1 MLDEVQ
7 HPQPA
12 PHSCFS
18 EDRLPASVTAT
29 ISVREVFG
37 MVDFRK
43 RIGNK
48 SAAKVVDPV
57 KLYAS
62 LDRASD
68 KGPLRPV
75 QERVLSEW
83 HATRREDRD
92 VILKLHTGQGKTL
105 LGLLMLQSKLN
116 QGVGPALYLCPNH
129 FLVNQTVEQ
138 ARQFGIS
145 CVTAADELP
154 DEFAEGRAILVT
166 VVHKLFNGLTKFKLG
181 AQSLPVGLVLVDDA
195 HACIDAIKDQF
206 IITLRRNQPSEAN
219 AYSEILELFEN
230 ELRSQGDGSFEDIRR
245 NDYHAYLPVPYWA
258 WWDKSSEVARILSRH
273 ANTDAIKFSWP
284 LLKDSLRH
292 TLCLVSGTQ
301 VVIAPHLPPL
311 YQFGSYEN
319 AKHRV
324 FMSATVTDDS
334 FLVKGLGLN
343 PKAVQN
349 PLVDPEETWSGE
361 KMVLIPSL
369 IDDQLSRTAIV
380 EAFAKENT
388 ARQFGIVVLVPSAQR
403 CADWGKYGAHLV
415 DKNSIAQAVEDLHN
429 RSYSKAIV
437 IANYYDGI
445 DLPDNTC
452 RVLIIDSKPFAEELM
467 DRYLEERRQGSNLIA
482 GRIARIVEQGM
493 GRAVR
498 GEKDYCVVVLVGSDL
513 VRALQAPGQR
523 DFFSDQTRMQ
533 IQIGKDIAEFA
544 KEEIEAGK
552 DSMVAFNGLVRQ
564 CLQRDAGWK
573 DWYVEQMDA
582 MEPRGQSTRDD
593 LLRIFQAEV
602 SAERAF
608 QDGNYDGAAKT
619 IQNLLDKFTLPDSD
633 RGWYL
638 QEIARYTFPSS
649 KTQSNEFQ
657 RNAHKTNRSLLR
669 PKEGMLFS
677 KVPTLTPE
685 KRVARIKE
693 WLASHE
699 LFENVAT
706 QLDAILTNL
715 SFGVIADRFE
725 QALQDLAGALGFE
738 SDRPDKEWK
747 EGPDNLWG
755 LREDQ
760 YLLFECKSEVELT
773 RTEIN
778 KRETDQMNRSSA
790 WFKRY
795 YPGST
800 VSRVLIIPARRLAS
814 SAALNDEVL
823 IMSKKQLDQL
833 TRNVHGFFNEFRKV
847 DLRDLSERKI
857 EEYLYTHKLTVD
869 DLTGAHGQKPIA
881 HKAP

>member
-1 MLDEVQ
+1 
-7 HPQPA
+7 
-12 PHSCFS
+12 
-18 EDRLPASVTAT
+18 
-29 ISVREVFG
+29 

-43 RIGNK
+43 RIASK
-48 SAAKVVDPV
+48 TATKVVDPV
-57 KLYAS
+57 RLYGS

-105 LGLLMLQSKLN
+105 LGLLILQSKLN
-116 QGVGPALYLCPNH
+116 EGISPALYLCPNH

-138 ARQFGIS
+138 ARQFGIR
-145 CVTAADELP
+145 CVTTADELP
-154 DEFAEGRAILVT
+154 DGFTEGRAILVT

-181 AQSLPVGLVLVDDA
+181 AKSLPVGSVLVDDA

-206 IITLRRNQPSEAN
+206 VITLRHNQPSESN
-219 AYSEILELFEN
+219 AYSEILGLFEN

-245 NDYHAYLPVPYWA
+245 NDYNAYLPVPYWD
-258 WWDKSSEVARILSRH
+258 WWDKTSEVAGILSRH
-273 ANTDAIKFSWP
+273 ANTDAIKFAWP

-301 VVIAPHLPPL
+301 IVIAPHLPPL
-311 YQFGSYEN
+311 EQFGSYAN
-319 AKHRV
+319 ARHRV
-324 FMSATVTDDS
+324 FMSATVIDDS

-343 PKAVQN
+343 PKTVQN
-349 PLVDPEETWSGE
+349 PLADPTETWSGE
-361 KMVLIPSL
+361 KMVLLPSL
-369 IDDQLSRTAIV
+369 IDDQLSRAAIV
-380 EAFAKENT
+380 AAFAKET
-388 ARQFGIVVLVPSAQR
+388 AARQFGVVVLVPSAQR
-403 CADWGKYGAHLV
+403 CADWGKYGARVV
-415 DKNSIAQAVEDLHN
+415 DKNSITKAVEDLRN
-429 RSYSKAIV
+429 RSYSKTIV

-452 RVLIIDSKPFAEELM
+452 RVLIIDSKPFAEELLE
-467 DRYLEERRQGSNLIA
+467 RYLEDRRHGSKLIA

-498 GEKDYCVVVLVGSDL
+498 GEKDYCVIVLIGSDL

-523 DFFSDQTRMQ
+523 DFFSDQTRLQ
-533 IQIGKDIAEFA
+533 IQLGKVITEFA
-544 KEEIEAGK
+544 REEIEAGK
-552 DSMVAFNGLVRQ
+552 EPMTAFTRLVKQ

-582 MEPRGQSTRDD
+582 MESQGQPTRGD
-593 LLRIFQAEV
+593 LLSIFEAEV
-602 SAERAF
+602 SAEREF
-608 QDGNYDGAAKT
+608 QGGNYDRAAEA
-619 IQNLLDKFTLPDSD
+619 IQNLLDNHTLSD
-633 RGWYL
+633 PERGWYL
-638 QEIARYTFPSS
+638 QEIARYTYPSS
-649 KTQSNEFQ
+649 KAKANELQ

-685 KRVARIKE
+685 KRLERIKE

-706 QLDAILTNL
+706 QLDAILTHL

-725 QALQDLAGALGFE
+725 QALQDLAGAVGFE

-747 EGPDNLWG
+747 GGPDNLWG
-755 LREDQ
+755 LRDDQ
-760 YLLFECKSEVELT
+760 FLLFECKSEVELA
-773 RTEIN
+773 RAEIN

-795 YPGST
+795 YPGSIVT
-800 VSRVLIIPARRLAS
+800 RVLIIPPRKLAS
-814 SAALNDEVL
+814 GAALNDDVL
-823 IMSKKQLDQL
+823 IMGKKQLDQL
-833 TRNVHGFFNEFRKV
+833 TKNVRGFFNEFRKV
-847 DLRDLSERKI
+847 DLRDLSENKI
-857 EEYLYTHKLTVD
+857 EEHLRTHKLTVD
-869 DLTGAHGQKPIA
+869 DLTSAYGQKPIA
-881 HKAP
+881 HKAL